1 MSRGKFWK
9 LAKRLWLVLRSLS
22 EREKLIAIYC
32 MTEQTNRIG
41 FYPLSSAK
49 AADDLGLSRRA
60 FEISLHR
67 VCDALGW
74 QFDPAARVLFLT
86 DWWRYNDPGNR
97 DALTA
102 FLQDLL
108 DVPPTPLLRQFLIQT
123 TDLSDDLRQ
132 VFHEA
137 VEALRLP
144 PFPPGCGAPCPPGP
158 TQGEDQGGGDNR
170 LDLTKQ
176 HVDETAPA
184 LSSFVWKEGFG
195 RFWEAYPK
203 KIGNGSVEG
212 WFKQYR
218 PNDELAQ
225 RMIGKL
231 TEMKQSKSWQEA
243 DGKYIPAPITWLEE
257 KRWNDEVEVRGLPPK
272 KRIIYT

>member
-9 LAKRLWLVLRSLS
+9 LAKRLWLVIRALS

-60 FEISLHR
+60 FEISLQR

-74 QFDPAARVLFLT
+74 QFDHATRVLFLT

-123 TDLSDDLRQ
+123 TDLSDDLRR

-170 LDLTKQ
+170 PDLTKQ
-176 HVDETAPA
+176 NVDETVPA

-195 RFWEAYPK
+195 RFWEAYPLQT
-203 KIGNGSVEG
+203 GHGDVEA
-212 WFKQYR
+212 WFRQHQPDDALLAVMLAKLV
-218 PNDELAQ
+218 ELKA
-225 RMIGKL
+225 
-231 TEMKQSKSWQEA
+231 SKSWQEEG
-243 DGKYIPAPITWLEE
+243 GKYIPAPAKWLRR
-257 KRWNDEVEVRGLPPK
+257 KGWLDQPVVKGLPA
-272 KRIIYT
+272 KRRILYT